1 MKFSQGDFV
10 LRKRK
15 CDNKDWFLC
24 HPISFGQVIEYR
36 TETVKTRP
44 DVANLNGPYEW
55 QEILVLPFAKEMAP
69 LNGKG
74 WIQWSEPEMVKIPRW
89 AYCLLGLMW
98 PLLKLTYRKPLDGRI
113 TDW

>member
-1 MKFSQGDFV
+1 MKFKQGDFV

-36 TETVKTRP
+36 TETTKTRP
-44 DVANLNGPYEW
+44 GVAHLDGPFEW
-55 QEILVLPFAKEMAP
+55 QEILVLPFATEMAP

-74 WIQWSEPEMVKIPRW
+74 WIQWSEPEMVKVSKW
-89 AYCLLGLMW
+89 SYCLLGLLW
-98 PLLKLTYRKPLDGRI
+98 PLLRLTYTKPLDGRI